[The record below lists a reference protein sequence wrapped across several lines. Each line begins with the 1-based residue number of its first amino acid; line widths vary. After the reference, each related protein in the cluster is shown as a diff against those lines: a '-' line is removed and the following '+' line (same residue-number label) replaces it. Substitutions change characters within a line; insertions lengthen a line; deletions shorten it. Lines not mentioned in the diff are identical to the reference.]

1 MAHIESATVSY
12 SEFTSDTMTNAFEIH
27 AQAKAVWA
35 LLEDVQGKY
44 PEIEPDLTPVSF
56 ALMAIER
63 SATRLAEN
71 VSDTEFKYIP
81 ATTKE
86 AA

>member
-1 MAHIESATVSY
+1 MGTVHNTPREY
-12 SEFTSDTMTNAFEIH
+12 SEFASDTMTHAFEIH

-35 LLEDVQGKY
+35 LLAGVQHKH
-44 PEIEPDLTPVSF
+44 PEIEPDLTQVSF

-63 SATRLAEN
+63 SANRLAEN
-71 VSDTEFKYIP
+71 VSETEFKYIP
-81 ATTKE
+81 ATQKG